1 MELTQTRLQEI
12 LEEAAERAIDRI
24 QTASV
29 YKVIKVNTD
38 NTVDLEPVF
47 LTFIP
52 SDAGEYTI
60 VSRRKQMISATSCD
74 TGYLLRC
81 RYLIRKHGQWIDE
94 VAPAVGDVGIVLT
107 FYEDMRRW
115 SQTGEKAL
123 VASDSAMVT
132 MSGSAVF
139 IPYFRHDAE
148 DFTGYP
154 TDNSTRIIKSN
165 RITTT
170 ISDPLDENGQST
182 GNESVTIAMT
192 GITITVDSAGTI
204 TVNAPNATTNI
215 NCTTANITATGSTTI
230 DSPATTITGTL
241 EVGSTIQSGG
251 NITSGGDVIT
261 STGITLDTHTHQV
274 TGAAALVPP
283 PAPTPETLP
292 PTP

>member
-1 MELTQTRLQEI
+1 MLINEERLQLI
-12 LEEAAERAIDRI
+12 INEAVNKAIDRVR
-24 QTASV
+24 TASV
-29 YKVIKVNTD
+29 YKVIKVHPD

-47 LTFIP
+47 LNFVECEDGEYVIP
-52 SDAGEYTI
+52 SRDGDVIT
-60 VSRRKQMISATSCD
+60 ATAYD
-74 TGYLLRC
+74 IGYLLNC

-94 VAPAVGDVGIVLT
+94 VAPAVGDVGVVLT

-148 DFTGYP
+148 KFTGYP

-170 ISDPLDENGQST
+170 ISDPLDENGQPT
-182 GNESVTIAMT
+182 GNESVTVAMT
-192 GITITVDSAGTI
+192 GITITVDSTGTI
-204 TVNAPNATTNI
+204 TVNAPDATTNI

-251 NITSGGDVIT
+251 DITSGGDVIT
-261 STGITLDTHTHQV
+261 SDGTSLDNHTHPFSYSAGATPT
-274 TGAAALVPP
+274 TGTTD
-283 PAPTPETLP
+283 APEP
-292 PTP
+292 

>member
-1 MELTQTRLQEI
+1 MLINEERLQLI
-12 LEEAAERAIDRI
+12 INEAVNKAIDRVR
-24 QTASV
+24 TASV
-29 YKVIKVNTD
+29 YKVIKVNPD
-38 NTVDLEPVF
+38 NTVNLEPVF
-47 LTFIP
+47 LNFVECEDGEYVIP
-52 SDAGEYTI
+52 SRDGDVIT
-60 VSRRKQMISATSCD
+60 ATAND
-74 TGYLLRC
+74 IGYLLNC

-94 VAPAVGDVGIVLT
+94 VAPAIGDVGVVLT
-107 FYEDMRRW
+107 FYEDMRCW

-139 IPYFRHDAE
+139 IPYMKNDTENFAD
-148 DFTGYP
+148 YP

-170 ISDPLDENGQST
+170 ISDPLDENGQPT
-182 GNESVTIAMT
+182 GNESVTVAMS
-192 GITITVDSAGTI
+192 GITITVDSAGSI

-251 NITSGGDVIT
+251 DITSGGDVIT